1 MKNRH
6 KKLWRKET
14 ETDKSSC
21 TKKERNGKENVKNQW
36 LQEKISVFFLKRK
49 RQEGSYE
56 SKGTCEVTETR
67 NRGKA

>member
-21 TKKERNGKENVKNQW
+21 TKKEKWKGECQESMVTRENISIFFKK
-36 LQEKISVFFLKRK
+36 EKIGRLL
-49 RQEGSYE
+49 
-56 SKGTCEVTETR
+56 
-67 NRGKA
+67 